1 MSENKQSED
10 VVPQLELYSYAWSPS
25 CAADVPLDTFLSK
38 YKPSLVQDDGT
49 KPWIWVQGS
58 QAPPKDSGE
67 ESAIQEAINLLKEVT
82 EKVEKIKNDSTI
94 PTRSNKK
101 TGAKSK
107 KELREAE
114 QAKATERL
122 TEISTQKGY
131 VSGKW
136 LIFAPPE
143 KVDTIWSA
151 IATSLVSGPLSSTSA
166 SLAKVATC
174 PISETPNYQHL
185 LCIYL
190 PNVYDKAAVTEVRAS
205 LGLVNFGLSDT
216 YVMRVLLRNH
226 GMNVLGVKA
235 NLYTAIVGLDSKHPS
250 GIQSTV
256 WKPNALI
263 EASEA
268 KALKDAYFVELETNK
283 AVDKIGDEEREGN
296 VRTKAKPKPR
306 LKLRKQANNNPF
318 ASDDDENDGG
328 AKVQKP
334 ARRTKATKK
343 RTTSASE
350 DEDGEND
357 ESDTGRKTKRV
368 RSK

>member
-1 MSENKQSED
+1 M
-10 VVPQLELYSYAWSPS
+10 VPQLESYSYAWSPS
-25 CAADVPLDTFLSK
+25 CAADVPLNTFLSK

-58 QAPPKDSGE
+58 QAPQKDSGE

-174 PISETPNYQHL
+174 PKSETPNYQHL

-190 PNVYDKAAVTEVRAS
+190 PNVYDKAAVIE
-205 LGLVNFGLSDT
+205 
-216 YVMRVLLRNH
+216 VMRVLLRNH

-235 NLYTAIVGLDSKHPS
+235 NLYTAIGLDSKHPS

-263 EASEA
+263 EASES
-268 KALKDAYFVELETNK
+268 KALKDAYFAELETNK
-283 AVDKIGDEEREGN
+283 VVDKTGVHDPSPSTKEAAKSNPNEDEEKEGN

-306 LKLRKQANNNPF
+306 LKLRKQADSNPF

-343 RTTSASE
+343 RTASASE